1 MPVSKFFANLNIKGA
16 TQQKTKPTFFISLA
30 KKSHGSKHSLQVDL
44 VKLIN
49 S

>member
-1 MPVSKFFANLNIKGA
+1 MFKFFAYFNIKGA
-16 TQQKTKPTFFISLA
+16 TQQKTKPKSFTLLA
-30 KKSHGSKHSLQVDL
+30 KRSRGSKHYLQVDL